1 MPISGKY
8 DSSFCAVVMGCERRT
23 LHAKR
28 RYMNIYVGN
37 ISWGTTEDDLRQ
49 AFEEYGAVTS
59 VNIITDRDTGRSK
72 GFAFVEMENASDA
85 EGAITGIDGNSVD
98 GRNLRVNEARPKTD
112 RPKRW

>member
-1 MPISGKY
+1 
-8 DSSFCAVVMGCERRT
+8 
-23 LHAKR
+23 
-28 RYMNIYVGN
+28 MNIYVGN

-49 AFEEYGAVTS
+49 AFEEYGSVTS

-85 EGAITGIDGNSVD
+85 EGAIAGIDGNSVD